1 MYQKNFSLKACR
13 LPSDEIATKNALF
26 VSFNKLSEL
35 KSKAGSKD
43 KLYVKVKGKILEI
56 LGAEGIED
64 NGIAMSKLAR
74 KLLQIG
80 EEDSVNFEYMY
91 DKQPN
96 KSNLTHIKF
105 KVNPRKKM
113 EEQITVKDTE
123 LLEIIKKSYRYG
135 PATRTTQEVTSSE
148 YQPKTRYIRQINSNY
163 EPVNRTSEE
172 INRVKPYSRSIRQND
187 GNNKDVYVVSQKRKE
202 FYSNDNGK
210 ITKFYK
216 VEKLMSDG
224 TKQVETLK
232 SD

>member
-64 NGIAMSKLAR
+64 DGIAMSKLAR

-105 KVNPRKKM
+105 KVNPRKKK
-113 EEQITVKDTE
+113 ER
-123 LLEIIKKSYRYG
+123 KK
-135 PATRTTQEVTSSE
+135 
-148 YQPKTRYIRQINSNY
+148 KLKKIL
-163 EPVNRTSEE
+163 
-172 INRVKPYSRSIRQND
+172 K
-187 GNNKDVYVVSQKRKE
+187 NK
-202 FYSNDNGK
+202 
-210 ITKFYK
+210 
-216 VEKLMSDG
+216 
-224 TKQVETLK
+224 
-232 SD
+232 

>member
-64 NGIAMSKLAR
+64 DGIAMSKLAR

-123 LLEIIKKSYRYG
+123 LL
-135 PATRTTQEVTSSE
+135 
-148 YQPKTRYIRQINSNY
+148 
-163 EPVNRTSEE
+163 
-172 INRVKPYSRSIRQND
+172 
-187 GNNKDVYVVSQKRKE
+187 
-202 FYSNDNGK
+202 
-210 ITKFYK
+210 
-216 VEKLMSDG
+216 
-224 TKQVETLK
+224 
-232 SD
+232 